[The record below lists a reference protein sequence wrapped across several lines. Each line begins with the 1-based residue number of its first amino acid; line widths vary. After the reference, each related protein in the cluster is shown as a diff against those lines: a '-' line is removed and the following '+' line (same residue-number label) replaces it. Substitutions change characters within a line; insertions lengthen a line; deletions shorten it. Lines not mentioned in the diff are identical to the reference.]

1 MSFDTTEMDA
11 VKPPEFLKLTGIVDI
26 SWRTFKQ
33 QFTLFMQAV
42 GLDDESDSQKIPLL
56 LTVAGPQAIEV
67 YNTFTFVDAADRG
80 TYDKVIKK
88 FDEHCS
94 PKKNDTYE
102 RYVFRSST
110 QSQGESF
117 DSFLT
122 DLKLK
127 SKTCNF
133 RILTESMIRDQTV
146 FGIYD
151 NKIRERLLRETELTL
166 DGGDKIYHA
175 SKLALLLHSRTFS
188 DKEDTTV
195 AESPVGSAV
204 THKM

>member
-1 MSFDTTEMDA
+1 M
-11 VKPPEFLKLTGIVDI
+11 
-26 SWRTFKQ
+26 
-33 QFTLFMQAV
+33 
-42 GLDDESDSQKIPLL
+42 
-56 LTVAGPQAIEV
+56 
-67 YNTFTFVDAADRG
+67 DAADRG
-80 TYDKVIKK
+80 KYYEVMKK

-94 PKKNDTYE
+94 PKKNETYE
-102 RYVFRSST
+102 RYVFRSRT

-133 RILTESMIRDQTV
+133 GILTESMIRDQIV

-151 NKIRERLLRETELTL
+151 KKIRERLLRETELTL
-166 DGGDKIYHA
+166 DGAVKICHA
-175 SKLALLLHSRTFS
+175 SELALLHSRTFS

-195 AESPVGSAV
+195 ADSPVVGTV
-204 THKM
+204 THKMKRQSQKATPRASTDTFSCKRCGSKHRPKQCSAFC